1 MAIYALGDRVP
12 VIPDSAFVHPDAT
25 VIGAVTLGEQASV
38 WPSAVLRADFGEIIV
53 GDRTSVQ
60 DGTVV
65 HCIVEQPTAIGADCV
80 VGHNVHLEGCTVGDR
95 CLVGSGSV
103 VLNFASIGEG
113 SVVGAGA
120 VVTEHADIPASS
132 MAVGV
137 PATVRPAP
145 AEAAAWIRFGV
156 DEYLTNSTVHRD
168 QLRRLD

>member
-1 MAIYALGDRVP
+1 VAVYALGELTP
-12 VIPDSAFVHPDAT
+12 HIPDSAFVHPDAV

-38 WPSAVLRADFGEIIV
+38 WPTAVLRADFGRIVV

-65 HCIVEQPTAIGADCV
+65 HCIEEQATSIGADCV

-103 VLNFASIGEG
+103 VLNHASVGDG
-113 SVVGAGA
+113 SVIGAGA
-120 VVTEHADIPASS
+120 VVTQHAVVPAGS

-137 PATVRPAP
+137 PARTRPVP
-145 AEAAAWIRFGV
+145 AEATEWVRFGV
-156 DEYLTNSTVHRD
+156 DEYLTNSARYRD